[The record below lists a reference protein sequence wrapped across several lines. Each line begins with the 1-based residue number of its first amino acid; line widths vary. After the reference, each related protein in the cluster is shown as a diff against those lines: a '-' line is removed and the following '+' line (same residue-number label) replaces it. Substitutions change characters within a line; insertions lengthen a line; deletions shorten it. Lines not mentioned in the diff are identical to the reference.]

1 MSFEIR
7 ISSFTPCQFYGEE
20 IAGACPDFQM
30 EILSV
35 TVILARSHL
44 SALHGSIDSFILSGS
59 AVPFSA

>member
-20 IAGACPDFQM
+20 IAEECPDFQM
-30 EILSV
+30 ENI
-35 TVILARSHL
+35 IGHCHPGAKHP